1 MMVRK
6 KGRGSL
12 RYQLSNRGGKSFKI
26 WDGIRNQ
33 TSTQNK
39 GSAFKRGVLLRQIL
53 GF

>member
-12 RYQLSNRGGKSFKI
+12 RYQLSNRGKSFKI

-39 GSAFKRGVLLRQIL
+39 ESAFKRGVLLRQIL